1 MWAAHALEKENSY
14 IKIVIGGRASW
25 EKTVWVDHA

>member
-14 IKIVIGGRASW
+14 IKMVIGRRASW
-25 EKTVWVDHA
+25 EKTVW